1 VDHQADCIGGEE
13 GSPMFAEDRNFG
25 EGQVIDSVRNAV
37 RSIDKDQ
44 PISTISTYN
53 QIISDMQ
60 AQRGFSVTLMGI
72 FASLAMFIAAI
83 GIYGVMNYSVSQRV
97 YEMGIR
103 MALGAERRDI
113 FKLVV
118 SNGLPLA
125 VIGIVIGM
133 GGAYFATRYLESML
147 FHITRTD
154 PMIFISMPLIML
166 TVALA
171 ACYFPARRAAN
182 VGPMISL
189 REY

>member
-1 VDHQADCIGGEE
+1 
-13 GSPMFAEDRNFG
+13 MFAEDRNFG

-53 QIISDMQ
+53 QIISDVQ

-182 VGPMISL
+182 VDPMISL